1 MSITIHPHRG
11 KNRWC
16 GPGAIAI
23 LTGVTTDDASRMI
36 RAITGK
42 RSCTG
47 TPTKVLREV
56 LRQCGIDS
64 NRVDEYGGGRKPTLN
79 QWVEQG
85 NSQGGTYLVVAGNHF
100 QILTGDL
107 FVDNQV
113 KEPTAFEDLKKGKR
127 RRVEETFRLHCPD
140 GVEIPT
146 HINRVLV
153 NDDKIRA
160 ERNREA
166 TIRRKARA
174 LAKELDVTIED
185 SDWRDMGQLWLY
197 VSDEFEAKYGD
208 PWDDFDG
215 HCRFSWDEVLDMLE
229 EERDRRRNLPEPH
242 PAKRV
247 GRVVGEERNALGDMV
262 EIIHWEWRRLD
273 ANGCAIWD

>member
-1 MSITIHPHRG
+1 MSITLHPHRG

-47 TPTKVLREV
+47 TPTTVLREV
-56 LRQCGIDS
+56 LRQCGIESHPHNYLDTQK
-64 NRVDEYGGGRKPTLN
+64 RPTLN

-127 RRVEETFRLHCPD
+127 RRVEATYRLHCPD
-140 GVEIPT
+140 GVKVPT
-146 HINRVLV
+146 HINRKLV
-153 NDDKIRA
+153 CGEKLKL
-160 ERNREA
+160 ERNKVS
-166 TIRRKARA
+166 TVRRKVNA
-174 LAKELDVTIED
+174 LAKELDVSINTE
-185 SDWRDMGQLWLY
+185 DWRDLEQLWVY

-208 PWDDFDG
+208 PWDDYEG
-215 HCRFSWDEVLDMLE
+215 HVRFSWDEVLDMLE